1 MTAVLTAAAGTMPA
15 VAATFSSDDRPPL
28 VGRDDELQ
36 RLLDAVAAS
45 REGRPAVVLLGGD
58 AGVGKTRLLAQVVA
72 EAAPDTTVLRG
83 GCVDL
88 GDVGLPYLPFVE
100 AFADLARQLPAAV
113 DVPGLGPLLPGAAA
127 TGGELV
133 RLQLFEAVVAALR
146 AAGEVAPV
154 LLVLEDLHW
163 ADASSRELLRFL
175 VTRLRDERVALLT
188 SYRADDL
195 HRRHPLVPLVA
206 ELGRL
211 AGVDHV
217 QLRPLDDEAVRR
229 HLGSLVDLP
238 PDVLAA
244 VVRRAEG
251 NAYFAEELAL
261 AAVDTGEDLPTRLS
275 EVLLARVERLA
286 PETLALVRLAAVA
299 GRRVDH
305 ALLAAAGAATGL
317 DTDVAL
323 REAVAAHV
331 LSVVHE
337 TSFSFRHALMQE
349 TVYDDLLPGERVR
362 LHGVLAQVLAD
373 GEPGELAHHKQKSGD
388 VAGAYADYLRAA
400 TEAMADGAPHEA
412 LGYREQALAL
422 AASPAVDVGLDERV
436 TLLEETAR
444 AAALAGEW
452 QRAIALAREAVTLAD
467 GLDLASQSRAH
478 RILSGHLAEGDREA
492 ESVAE
497 AERARELA
505 LASGDAEAIARG
517 HSQFAQTAMFAMD
530 RDDEAEVA
538 AAAALE
544 AAVASGLD
552 DVQADALVTQGKLA
566 ESTGDRAQ
574 AIENFRRA
582 RDLARAAGHLS
593 QELRAAFNVAAHSFY
608 AGDLPAAERAAE
620 EVVARAAEV
629 GLAWSPYGYSI
640 QSLLAVIR
648 YTTGDLDGSTAGLG
662 AARFGA
668 GDPARESLAAVGLY
682 AAVARGDDGTVELAR
697 AITAA
702 DKLDPLAW
710 LIASG
715 TASDALRMRGELEQ
729 ASALA
734 EYGTARIAERWGEW
748 SLGGI
753 WLAALGIAAEADL
766 AAACRLRRD
775 EAGAVTHAE
784 KAQRWE
790 QLAQETAVR
799 GRPRGGALGPEGRAW
814 LLRAT
819 AEAGRA
825 AGAVDVALWERVV
838 EAFDYGYPYEVARA
852 RYRLAEALVEDGQRE
867 RAAAELRSALEVA
880 DRLGTRPFRDAVV
893 ALARRARLD
902 IGVRTEVTTVLTPR
916 ELEVL
921 RLVAAGSTNRQIGTQ
936 LFMSEKT
943 ASVHV
948 SRILAKLQVSGRA
961 EAAARA
967 AQLGLLEQ

>member
-1 MTAVLTAAAGTMPA
+1 MAA
-15 VAATFSSDDRPPL
+15 FNLENRPPL

-36 RLLDAVAAS
+36 LLLDAVVAS
-45 REGRPAVVLLGGD
+45 RDGRPAVVLLGGD
-58 AGVGKTRLLAQVVA
+58 AGVGKTRLLAQLVA
-72 EAAPDTTVLRG
+72 DAPAGTTVLRG

-100 AFADLARQLPAAV
+100 VFADLARQLPAV
-113 DVPGLGPLLPGAAA
+113 LTVPGLEPLLPGSSAQ
-127 TGGELV
+127 GGELV
-133 RLQLFEAVVAALR
+133 RLRLFEAVVSALR
-146 AAGEVAPV
+146 AAGEQAPLV
-154 LLVLEDLHW
+154 LVLEDLHW

-175 VTRLRDERVALLT
+175 VTRLRDERVALLA

-195 HRRHPLVPLVA
+195 HRRHPLTPLLG

-211 AGVDHV
+211 AGVEHV
-217 QLRPLDDEAVRR
+217 QLKPLDDEAISR
-229 HLGSLVDLP
+229 HLRALVELP
-238 PDVLAA
+238 AEVLQA

-275 EVLLARVERLA
+275 EVLLGRLDRLA

-305 ALLAAAGAATGL
+305 ALLAAAGTAVAIG
-317 DTDVAL
+317 TDDAL

-331 LSVVHE
+331 LTVVHE

-362 LHGVLAQVLAD
+362 LHGVLADVLSARAGD
-373 GEPGELAHHKQKSGD
+373 AGELAHHKRRSGD
-388 VAGAYADYLRAA
+388 LAGAFVDYLRAA
-400 TEAMADGAPHEA
+400 DAAMADGAPHEA
-412 LGYREQALAL
+412 LGFREHALAL
-422 AASPAVDVGLDERV
+422 AASPAVEVSLDDRV
-436 TLLEETAR
+436 TLVEQTAR
-444 AAALAGEW
+444 AAGLTGEW
-452 QRAIALAREAVTLAD
+452 QRAIALAREAVDLAD
-467 GLDLASQSRAH
+467 GLDLARQSQAH
-478 RILSGHLAEGDREA
+478 RKLAMHLAEGDREA
-492 ESVAE
+492 ESVIE

-505 LASGDAEAIARG
+505 LASGDVATIARG
-517 HSQFAQTAMFAMD
+517 HSMFAQSVMTSTD
-530 RDDEAEVA
+530 RDDEVEVA
-538 AAAALE
+538 AALALDS
-544 AAVASGLD
+544 AVAVGLA
-552 DVQADALVTQGKLA
+552 DVQADALVTQGRLA
-566 ESTGDRAQ
+566 ESAGDRAR
-574 AIENFRRA
+574 AIELFRRA
-582 RDLARAAGHLS
+582 RDLARGAGHLS

-608 AGDLPAAERAAE
+608 GGDLAAAAE
-620 EVVARAAEV
+620 EAERVVARAAEI

-648 YTTGDLDGSTAGLG
+648 YTRGDLAGSTEVVG

-668 GDPARESLAAVGLY
+668 GDPARESLAAVSLY
-682 AAVARGDDGTVELAR
+682 AAVARGDEGTVELAR

-715 TASDALRMRGELEQ
+715 TGSDALRMRGDLAE

-734 EYGTARIAERWGEW
+734 EHGTARIAERWGEW

-753 WLAALGIAAEADL
+753 WLAAMGIGAEADL
-766 AAACRLRRD
+766 AVAARLRRD
-775 EAGAVTHAE
+775 ESGAQSHAD

-799 GRPRGGALGPEGRAW
+799 GRPRGGELGPEGRAW
-814 LLRAT
+814 LLRCT
-819 AEAGRA
+819 AEAQRA
-825 AGAVDVALWERVV
+825 SGVADPLLWESVV
-838 EAFDYGYPYEVARA
+838 AAFDYGYVYEVGRS
-852 RYRLAEALVEDGQRE
+852 RYRLAEALVESGQRE
-867 RAAAELRSALEVA
+867 RAAAELRAAFEVA
-880 DRLGTRPFRDAVV
+880 ERLGTLPLRTAVV
-893 ALARRARLD
+893 ALARRGRLD
-902 IGVRTEVTTVLTPR
+902 IGVRTDISTVLTDR

-936 LFMSEKT
+936 LFISEKT

-948 SRILAKLQVSGRA
+948 SRILAKLEVSGRA

-967 AQLGLLEQ
+967 VQLGLLS

>member
-1 MTAVLTAAAGTMPA
+1 MSSVLTAAAGTMPD
-15 VAATFSSDDRPPL
+15 VAATFSTDDRPPL

-36 RLLDAVAAS
+36 RLLDAVTAS

-72 EAAPDTTVLRG
+72 EAPAESTVLRG

-127 TGGELV
+127 QGGELV

-175 VTRLRDERVALLT
+175 VTRLRDERVALLA

-217 QLRPLDDEAVRR
+217 QLRPLDDDAVAR
-229 HLGSLVDLP
+229 HLAALVDLA

-305 ALLAAAGAATGL
+305 TLLAAAGAATGL
-317 DTDVAL
+317 ETDAAL

-362 LHGVLAQVLAD
+362 LHAVLAQVLESVD
-373 GEPGELAHHKQKSGD
+373 GAPGELAHHKQRSGD
-388 VAGAYADYLRAA
+388 LVGAYTDYLQAA
-400 TEAMADGAPHEA
+400 TAAMADGAPHEA
-412 LGYREQALAL
+412 LAYREHALAL
-422 AASPAVDVGLDERV
+422 AAAPVVAVGVEERARLLLD
-436 TLLEETAR
+436 TAES
-444 AAALAGEW
+444 AGLAGDW
-452 QRAIALAREAVTLAD
+452 GRAIALARQSAELSAVLDDALQAD
-467 GLDLASQSRAH
+467 AH
-478 RILSGHLAEGDREA
+478 RGLAAHLLEGDREQEA
-492 ESVAE
+492 IEQAAVAVQL
-497 AERARELA
+497 AER
-505 LASGDAEAIARG
+505 SGDVTRIARAQ
-517 HSQFAQTAMFAMD
+517 SQFAQAVLHELE
-530 RDDEAEVA
+530 RDADA
-538 AAAALE
+538 AAAAQIAYD
-544 AAVASGLD
+544 AAVEAGLT
-552 DVQADALVTQGKLA
+552 DVQADALVTQGVLA
-566 ESTGDRAQ
+566 EGSGDRPR
-574 AIENFRRA
+574 AIALFRQA
-582 RDLARAAGHLS
+582 RDLAVASGHLA
-593 QELRAAFNVAAHSFY
+593 QELRASYNVAANSFY
-608 AGDLPAAERAAE
+608 AADLEAAE
-620 EVVARAAEV
+620 EAALAAVRRAVEI
-629 GLAWSPYGYSI
+629 GLAWSPYGYSV
-640 QSLLAVIR
+640 QGLLAVVR
-648 YTTGDLDGSTAGLG
+648 YTRGDLAGSTAVVT
-662 AARFGA
+662 AAVKGGPA
-668 GDPARESLAAVGLY
+668 GESLAGIGLY
-682 AAVARGDDGTVELAR
+682 AAVARGDDGAIGVAR
-697 AITAA
+697 TITESE
-702 DKLDPLAW
+702 KLDPLAW
-710 LIASG
+710 LVASG
-715 TASDALRMRGELEQ
+715 TGSDALRMQGDLQ
-729 ASALA
+729 AASELA
-734 EYGTARIAERWGEW
+734 EYGTARIAERWGDW

-753 WLAALGIAAEADL
+753 WLAAMGIAAEADL
-766 AAACRLRRD
+766 AQHARLRRD
-775 EAGAVTHAE
+775 LETAQRHVDR
-784 KAQRWE
+784 AQRWE

-799 GRPRGGALGPEGRAW
+799 GRPRGGVLGPEGRAW
-814 LLRAT
+814 LLRCT
-819 AEAGRA
+819 AEARRA
-825 AGAVDVALWERVV
+825 AGVPDVELWEAVV
-838 EAFDYGYPYEVARA
+838 EAFGYGYPYEEARA
-852 RYRLAEALVEDGQRE
+852 RWRLAEALVESGARE
-867 RAAAELRSALEVA
+867 RAAVELREALEVA
-880 DRLGTRPFRDAVV
+880 DALGTRPFRAAVV
-893 ALARRARLD
+893 DLARCARLD
-902 IGVRTEVTTVLTPR
+902 IGVRVEPVTVLTPR

-921 RLVAAGSTNRQIGTQ
+921 RLVAAGSSNRQIGTQ

-967 AQLGLLEQ
+967 AQLGLLE